1 VIKDGHI
8 FLLTKKWFGNALLKA
23 MKTSFKAVLLIMLRD
38 FVTVQDKNSLG

>member
-23 MKTSFKAVLLIMLRD
+23 MKTFKAVLLIMLRD